1 MAYAAITS
9 LMSTIQQ
16 SMELTGCNLQSSY
29 EKLESLRAIMEK
41 SCTITGDL
49 EALTSLEAEI
59 AEVAY
64 STEDMIDSESRKVSL
79 AKTSVTRRIDF
90 WELCF
95 SLKQAVEHIGSTMNK
110 WKEMQKKYNNIKDL
124 KVQNMSLGDVSRLAV
139 ETENVM
145 VGHENEFEMMQDQ
158 IARGSNE
165 LEVVSI
171 VGMGGIG
178 KTTLANKVYSDP
190 FIMSRFDIRAKIT
203 VSQEYCAR
211 NVLLGL
217 LSSVSGKADELYE
230 KQDDG
235 QLADRLQKLLKGRR
249 YLIVIDDIW
258 TTDSWDDVKLCFPDC
273 DRGSRILLTTR
284 NMEVAEY
291 ASSGKPPCQMPLMNF
306 DESWSLLF
314 EKVFVKDNFPPEF
327 EQLGKQIALECKGL
341 PLTIVVI
348 AGLLSKV
355 GKTLNEWTSVAKNV
369 SSMAS
374 IDLDI
379 QCMRVLSLSY
389 HHLPR
394 HLKSCFLYFAIF
406 PEDKLIFVNELME
419 LWTVEGFL
427 KVETTKTIE
436 EVAETCLKDLI
447 DRSLIF
453 IHHFTFDGKIKS
465 CGMHDVTRELC
476 LREARNMNFVNVIK
490 RKNDRNPYA
499 QFINFSSKSRGRI
512 SINDAS
518 TEEIVRCH
526 NSEARS
532 VFIFH
537 RHLRPDLLCFKLV
550 RVLDL
555 ASLTCLTFPSWILN
569 LTHLRYLALSLY
581 LQVWINPSSVDIPP
595 SIASLHYL
603 QTFILKLSNPKASQN
618 DHFILPSEILTM
630 PLLSHLLLD
639 WNYLCYLEPTEKSLV
654 LKNLQC
660 LFGWNPRYCTSSVFR
675 LMPNLKKLYICGV
688 HQDYKCRSNDSVFQD
703 LCYLDQL
710 QELKFQIKKVCK
722 EKQIVRRVG
731 HPGRGILKRFPP
743 LILPPPDAFPQN
755 LKQLA
760 FTGTSLRWKDLS
772 IVSKLPNLEA
782 LKLSYDACKGK
793 EWEVVGEGFP
803 HLKFLILK
811 QLEIQCWRAS
821 SDHFPCLQRLFV
833 KSCWC
838 LDSIPQDFSE
848 ITALELIDISSCTEP
863 VGISA
868 KQIQQ
873 DIEDNYGASVEVRI
887 S

>member
-1 MAYAAITS
+1 
-9 LMSTIQQ
+9 
-16 SMELTGCNLQSSY
+16 
-29 EKLESLRAIMEK
+29 
-41 SCTITGDL
+41 
-49 EALTSLEAEI
+49 
-59 AEVAY
+59 
-64 STEDMIDSESRKVSL
+64 
-79 AKTSVTRRIDF
+79 
-90 WELCF
+90 
-95 SLKQAVEHIGSTMNK
+95 MNK
-110 WKEMQKKYNNIKDL
+110 WKEMQNKYNNIKDL
-124 KVQNMSLGDVSRLAV
+124 KVQSMSLGDVSRLAV

-230 KQDDG
+230 QQDDG

-273 DRGSRILLTTR
+273 DRGSRILMTTR

-291 ASSGKPPCQMPLMNF
+291 ASSGKPPCQMSLMNF

-314 EKVFVKDNFPPEF
+314 EKVFVKDNFSPEF

-369 SSMAS
+369 SSKAS

-406 PEDKLIFVNELME
+406 PEDKLFFVNELME

-427 KVETTKTIE
+427 KVEKTKTIE

-476 LREARNMNFVNVIK
+476 LREA
-490 RKNDRNPYA
+490 
-499 QFINFSSKSRGRI
+499 
-512 SINDAS
+512 
-518 TEEIVRCH
+518 
-526 NSEARS
+526 
-532 VFIFH
+532 
-537 RHLRPDLLCFKLV
+537 
-550 RVLDL
+550 
-555 ASLTCLTFPSWILN
+555 
-569 LTHLRYLALSLY
+569 
-581 LQVWINPSSVDIPP
+581 
-595 SIASLHYL
+595 
-603 QTFILKLSNPKASQN
+603 
-618 DHFILPSEILTM
+618 
-630 PLLSHLLLD
+630 
-639 WNYLCYLEPTEKSLV
+639 
-654 LKNLQC
+654 
-660 LFGWNPRYCTSSVFR
+660 
-675 LMPNLKKLYICGV
+675 
-688 HQDYKCRSNDSVFQD
+688 
-703 LCYLDQL
+703 
-710 QELKFQIKKVCK
+710 
-722 EKQIVRRVG
+722 
-731 HPGRGILKRFPP
+731 
-743 LILPPPDAFPQN
+743 
-755 LKQLA
+755 
-760 FTGTSLRWKDLS
+760 
-772 IVSKLPNLEA
+772 
-782 LKLSYDACKGK
+782 
-793 EWEVVGEGFP
+793 
-803 HLKFLILK
+803 
-811 QLEIQCWRAS
+811 
-821 SDHFPCLQRLFV
+821 
-833 KSCWC
+833 
-838 LDSIPQDFSE
+838 
-848 ITALELIDISSCTEP
+848 
-863 VGISA
+863 
-868 KQIQQ
+868 
-873 DIEDNYGASVEVRI
+873 
-887 S
+887 